1 MTLEQL
7 GWDDFFV
14 QHIPAEDF
22 DLVGRVC
29 SEFKKTYKVLSDQ
42 GEFEAVIRGKFYHNT
57 RNKNLPVVG
66 DWILGKKINDNQIV
80 ITHLLPR
87 KNKFS
92 RKIKGHGLEE
102 QVIAANID
110 CIFIVS
116 GMDDEF
122 NVRRIERYILLS
134 QKSSAQPVLVLNK
147 TDIGDDIRSKRTAIH
162 ESFNNIPTLF
172 ISALKNRGLS
182 EIKKRLK
189 NGKTGALLGSSGVGK
204 STIIN
209 RLMKKNIQKTAD
221 HPGKFSHGTH
231 ITTRRELF
239 LLPFGGILI
248 DTPGMRELQL
258 WEGEESI
265 QTAFHDITELAQH
278 CRFKDCS
285 HRKEPG
291 CAVKKAIENG
301 ELAPER
307 LDHYIKLKKEIA
319 ETQKGIQW
327 HSKPK
332 RKRR

>member
-14 QHIPAEDF
+14 QQIPAKDF
-22 DLVGRVC
+22 DLVGRIC

-42 GEFEAVIRGKFYHNT
+42 GEFEAVIPGKFYHNS

-66 DWILGKKINDNQIV
+66 DWVLGKNINDNQIV

-102 QVIAANID
+102 QVIAANLD
-110 CIFIVS
+110 YIFIVS
-116 GMDDEF
+116 GLDDEF
-122 NVRRIERYILLS
+122 NVRRIERYILQS
-134 QKSSAQPVLVLNK
+134 QKSSAQPVLILNK
-147 TDIGDDIRSKRTAIH
+147 VDIDDNIKSKRAAIH
-162 ESFNNIPTLF
+162 KSFKNTPSLF
-172 ISALKNRGLS
+172 ISALKNKGLS
-182 EIKKRLK
+182 QIKKLLK
-189 NGKTGALLGSSGVGK
+189 DGKTGALLGSSGVGK

-209 RLMKKNIQKTAD
+209 RLMNKNIQKTAD
-221 HPGKFSHGTH
+221 HKGKFSHGTH

-239 LLPFGGILI
+239 LLPSGGILI

-278 CRFKDCS
+278 CRFMDCN
-285 HRKEPG
+285 HRQEPG

-301 ELAPER
+301 EIDSER
-307 LDHYIKLKKEIA
+307 LDHFIKLKEEID